1 MTALNVRGAAAL
13 YRFEMAR
20 WGRTIGQSLIAPVLT
35 TALYLVVFGTAIGR
49 SVPDVGAVSYAAF
62 IIPGLIMLT
71 VMTETMSN
79 ASFGIYMPKW
89 AGTIYE
95 VLSAPMS
102 AFEIVIGYVG
112 AATTKS
118 VIIGLVIFATASL
131 LTPIDVHNWAAM
143 LLMLVLI
150 AFAFALFGFILGV
163 WAQSWEQLSAIPM
176 LIITPLTFLGGTFYS
191 ISMLPEPWDKVAL
204 LNPIVY
210 LVSAFRWT
218 FFGEG
223 DVALG
228 VSLGFLTGF
237 LALGLL
243 IVWLIF
249 RTGYRLKS

>member
-1 MTALNVRGAAAL
+1 MTFNARGVFAV
-13 YRFEMAR
+13 YRFELAR
-20 WGRTIGQSLIAPVLT
+20 WGRTLGQSLIAPVLT
-35 TALYLVVFGTAIGR
+35 TALYLIVFGTAIGR
-49 SVPDVGAVSYAAF
+49 NVPDVGTVSYAAF

-71 VMTETMSN
+71 VMTETLNN

-95 VLSAPMS
+95 VLSSPMS
-102 AFEIVIGYVG
+102 AFEIVLGYVG

-131 LTPIDVHNWAAM
+131 LTPVGVHNWPAM
-143 LLMLVLI
+143 IGLLVLI
-150 AFAFALFGFILGV
+150 AFTFALFGFILGV
-163 WAQSWEQLSAIPM
+163 WAQNWEQLSAIPV

-191 ISMLPEPWDKVAL
+191 ISMLPEPWDAVAL

-210 LVSAFRWT
+210 LVSAFRWS

-223 DVALG
+223 DVSLPF
-228 VSLGFLTGF
+228 SLGFLGAV
-237 LALGLL
+237 LVLGLFV
-243 IVWLIF
+243 VWLIF